1 MATENQI
8 QANRANALKST
19 GPVTP
24 EGKRISSKNAS
35 KHGARH
41 GSPVVLKGESI
52 RRFND
57 LAAALTL
64 QFQPRNSVEASL
76 VQTMAA
82 ARWRMLRMWAI
93 QATVFELETAR
104 LDSSLASEAV
114 LATAFRRLADNSQSL
129 TLQHRLEAAYD
140 RQYHRADPLG
150 AHEAKSP
157 ARLPSKPVP
166 NPRPRRHPPDKCATS
181 VLHRS
186 ETDPILC
193 VRPAAGSTKRLPG
206 PHVQDLERG
215 IPAAFQPCGQTV

>member
-8 QANRANALKST
+8 QANRANAQKST
-19 GPVTP
+19 GPITP

-35 KHGARH
+35 KNASKSGARS

-140 RQYHRADPLG
+140 RQYHRALAMLLKLREIPG
-150 AHEAKSP
+150 EAPIEASP
-157 ARLPSKPVP
+157 E
-166 NPRPRRHPPDKCATS
+166 PP
-181 VLHRS
+181 
-186 ETDPILC
+186 PP
-193 VRPAAGSTKRLPG
+193 PAST
-206 PHVQDLERG
+206 
-215 IPAAFQPCGQTV
+215 